1 MQLCRALRKKLDV
14 NEQLQMF
21 DKNLLWI
28 CAYNRLLTGT
38 MSQTD
43 PVFKFQISQ
52 YEKQKQDAFVQLE
65 EVGIHSPS
73 F

>member
-1 MQLCRALRKKLDV
+1 
-14 NEQLQMF
+14 MF

-28 CAYNRLLTGT
+28 CAYNRLLPVTGT

>member
-1 MQLCRALRKKLDV
+1 
-14 NEQLQMF
+14 MF

-43 PVFKFQISQ
+43 QVFKFQISQ

>member
-1 MQLCRALRKKLDV
+1 MC
-14 NEQLQMF
+14 
-21 DKNLLWI
+21 DKNWLWI
-28 CAYNRLLTGT
+28 CAYNQLLAGT

-65 EVGIHSPS
+65 EVRIHSPL